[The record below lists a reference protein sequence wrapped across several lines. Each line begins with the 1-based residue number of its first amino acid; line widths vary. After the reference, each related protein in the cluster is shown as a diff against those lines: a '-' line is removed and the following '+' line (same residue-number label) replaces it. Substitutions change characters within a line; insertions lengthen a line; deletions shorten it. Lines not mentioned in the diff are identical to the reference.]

1 MFQGRQGIEM
11 VKKKAI
17 AAMDQV
23 MDDLAREELS
33 SSVSSSGSLILDEF
47 NSQGVSPD
55 SPAEKPNLSES
66 LIRFKPIRQQEDSIS
81 IKKQSK
87 SLGAKN
93 KKPGSLPMSK
103 LDKLSPSNIGKMNLN
118 KTREVPNSH
127 IPIILNQSENL
138 RIAQERNIDLERE
151 IERLRQENEKLFAI
165 EDNFKQLDI
174 LRDKYNHLQQVYE
187 DNKEKFGEEHK
198 ILSSTIRNQKG
209 KIEELKDKN
218 NNLQDRLSSNIQQ
231 IRVRER
237 ELENRLELVKLDSQ
251 TLTREKDR
259 YILDLKRQLDRLKMD
274 LDRQK
279 DRYNEVRKDLDHFRS
294 QSRRALRSLNM
305 SLDILRGEHLSQ
317 DEESEKQ

>member
-1 MFQGRQGIEM
+1 M

-17 AAMDQV
+17 AAIDQV

-33 SSVSSSGSLILDEF
+33 SSVASSSLILEEF
-47 NSQGVSPD
+47 TSQGVLNSPVPVLDPSD
-55 SPAEKPNLSES
+55 SPAKPDNLSES
-66 LIRFKPIRQQEDSIS
+66 LIRFKPIRQPESSIS
-81 IKKQSK
+81 VKKKSKALENKSKQSG
-87 SLGAKN
+87 LLLA
-93 KKPGSLPMSK
+93 SK
-103 LDKLSPSNIGKMNLN
+103 LGKPSSSKLGKMNVN

-138 RIAQERNIDLERE
+138 RIAQERNIDLEKE

-174 LRDKYNHLQQVYE
+174 LRDKYNHLQQIYE
-187 DNKEKFGEEHK
+187 DNKDKFSEEHK
-198 ILSSTIRNQKG
+198 ILSSTIRNQKA
-209 KIEELKDKN
+209 KIEELKEKN
-218 NNLQDRLSSNIQQ
+218 NNLQGRLSSNIQQ

-317 DEESEKQ
+317 DEESKK

>member
-1 MFQGRQGIEM
+1 
-11 VKKKAI
+11 
-17 AAMDQV
+17 MDQV

-33 SSVSSSGSLILDEF
+33 SSVSSSGSLILEEF
-47 NSQGVSPD
+47 SSQGILPSTVD
-55 SPAEKPNLSES
+55 LPAEQPNLSES
-66 LIRFKPIRQQEDSIS
+66 LIHFKPIRQHKDSFS

-87 SLGAKN
+87 PLIAKN
-93 KKPGSLPMSK
+93 KQSIQLSAPQV
-103 LDKLSPSNIGKMNLN
+103 DKLKVSMFEKLKIN
-118 KTREVPNSH
+118 KTNEMPNSH

-151 IERLRQENEKLFAI
+151 IARLRQENEKLFAI
-165 EDNFKQLDI
+165 EDNFKQLDTV
-174 LRDKYNHLQQVYE
+174 RDKYSYLQQIYE
-187 DNKEKFGEEHK
+187 DSKDKFSEEHK
-198 ILSSTIRNQKG
+198 ILSNIIRNQKR
-209 KIEELKDKN
+209 KIEEQKEQNK
-218 NNLQDRLSSNIQQ
+218 NLQDRLSSNIQQ

-279 DRYNEVRKDLDHFRS
+279 DRNNEVRKDLDHFRS
-294 QSRRALRSLNM
+294 QSRRALRSLNI

-317 DEESEKQ
+317 DDEEHEKQ